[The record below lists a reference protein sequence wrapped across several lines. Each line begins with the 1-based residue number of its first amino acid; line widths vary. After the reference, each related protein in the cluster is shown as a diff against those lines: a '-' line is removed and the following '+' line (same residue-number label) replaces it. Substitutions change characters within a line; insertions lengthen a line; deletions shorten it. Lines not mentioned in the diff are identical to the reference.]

1 MTSDISTQFS
11 FTRFKQDLIKK
22 DKRRLLS
29 WANCELYVAF
39 YRNAS
44 GQDLPGLIQV
54 DSQQRYVASSS
65 QDTLKKAMTNIKLE
79 DDSEIVIKTLSLA
92 ELARNAHFYH
102 LSIHLIDQ
110 DDGLAIGGVL
120 MQLLGITAILE
131 DAGGK
136 EVIYEADV
144 FSFEPEGNAETLP
157 YGAVQYWRDI
167 ALEYTPDREPS
178 EINSLY
184 VFDDQLDWDNP
195 LFPELP
201 DNAKALSKLSSSA
214 KAFFEH
220 MRVPPLTSW
229 EEKSATPD
237 VPEPSYQNSL
247 LGVSKL
253 STFNVLRAMVDQ
265 DIVPV
270 ADDIALTI
278 TKDSAHDDEPADSA
292 ERWEVKISFTTP
304 MGFNAVFDPDW
315 IEASL
320 CKANTE
326 LPDTTGTHLASE
338 KLRERIVNHLAWN
351 FFQHGRSFVKT
362 LFSTDL
368 QGLLPGFI
376 VNSYGPFQPDYTDER
391 FPCLARFKCG
401 ENGVPVLLLG
411 PNEGNY
417 VCMPLAFEEIPESD
431 VSPLIPRRSELIS
444 IESKSMPL
452 AERYERLVIPA
463 SLIDFPD
470 HWYQGIRVSN
480 RYLKTKFIFGMHL
493 NSLINEMG
501 KDRATTA
508 GNSLKWVVAGCAAA
522 ALIGVM
528 VVMNL

>member
-79 DDSEIVIKTLSLA
+79 DDSKIVIKTLSLA

-220 MRVPPLTSW
+220 MRCHRSRAGK
-229 EEKSATPD
+229 KSLRRQTCQNLPIRTACWGS
-237 VPEPSYQNSL
+237 VSSAPSMCCAPWS
-247 LGVSKL
+247 
-253 STFNVLRAMVDQ
+253 
-265 DIVPV
+265 I
-270 ADDIALTI
+270 
-278 TKDSAHDDEPADSA
+278 
-292 ERWEVKISFTTP
+292 KIS
-304 MGFNAVFDPDW
+304 
-315 IEASL
+315 
-320 CKANTE
+320 CQ
-326 LPDTTGTHLASE
+326 LPT
-338 KLRERIVNHLAWN
+338 I
-351 FFQHGRSFVKT
+351 
-362 LFSTDL
+362 
-368 QGLLPGFI
+368 LL
-376 VNSYGPFQPDYTDER
+376 
-391 FPCLARFKCG
+391 
-401 ENGVPVLLLG
+401 
-411 PNEGNY
+411 
-417 VCMPLAFEEIPESD
+417 
-431 VSPLIPRRSELIS
+431 
-444 IESKSMPL
+444 
-452 AERYERLVIPA
+452 
-463 SLIDFPD
+463 
-470 HWYQGIRVSN
+470 
-480 RYLKTKFIFGMHL
+480 
-493 NSLINEMG
+493 
-501 KDRATTA
+501 
-508 GNSLKWVVAGCAAA
+508 
-522 ALIGVM
+522 
-528 VVMNL
+528 